1 MGYEVQV
8 CEVAPHPVAVARG
21 PLVGGKIP
29 EVMLG
34 LIRQS
39 WEFIKRSGVQ
49 SDGINVAIYKGFIE
63 AGARVLTPFEGD
75 GRVYC
80 SSTPAGLAATVA
92 HIGSY
97 SRLGAAHDAI
107 VKYCEA
113 NGRKM
118 TGVNWEVYGH
128 WTDDESKLRTDVY
141 YLLEG

>member
-1 MGYEVQV
+1 
-8 CEVAPHPVAVARG
+8 
-21 PLVGGKIP
+21 
-29 EVMLG
+29 
-34 LIRQS
+34 
-39 WEFIKRSGVQ
+39 
-49 SDGINVAIYKGFIE
+49 
-63 AGARVLTPFEGD
+63 
-75 GRVYC
+75 
-80 SSTPAGLAATVA
+80 VA